1 MVVRPVTTTRAAW
14 VYCIALLAFW
24 VFDSEVR
31 RVLDWRSGFHASQV
45 LGVVPLLAI
54 GAFAVATTFR
64 GRLDVSRRMLV
75 LAWIWLGAFSYAFA
89 VGWLIGRGA
98 SALYDFLQFVAPMFI
113 AIWLAASKETTERAF
128 RRIAAV
134 MLALAVA
141 VSAYGLVQFVLL
153 PPWDASWMRSVMT
166 VGAMASI
173 GRPHPF
179 EVRVFSVLNSP
190 EPCGAF
196 LALAI
201 AFNLYRLNER
211 RLIPLAGMGLCIVAL
226 ALTLVRSAW
235 IAVIVALVV
244 YVAFSPRP
252 RRALGAGFAT
262 AVAVAAFLAFV
273 SPWIAERAGRDVVAQ
288 RVQTF
293 ANLGSDSS
301 ARARIAST
309 EDLLDAAVAYPI
321 GEGLGMIGTASQ
333 LSSVTQSVNS
343 IDGGL
348 QARLVEMG
356 FAGFLGYVAALLCA
370 CAFVAGRWQR
380 ARRAGDRTECEIMSV
395 LLAVQ
400 AALIALDV
408 SVDSHVNLTGALFW
422 LTVGI
427 ALAPRRPDS
436 PADPRADR

>member
-1 MVVRPVTTTRAAW
+1 MVVHRVTTARAAW
-14 VYCIALLAFW
+14 AYCIALLVFW
-24 VFDSEVR
+24 VFDSEMR
-31 RVLDWRSGFHASQV
+31 RLLDWHGGFHASQV
-45 LGVVPLLAI
+45 LSVVPLVAL
-54 GAFAVATTFR
+54 GAFAFATTYR
-64 GRLDVSRRMLV
+64 GRLDVSSRMLA
-75 LAWIWLGAFSYAFA
+75 LAWIWLGAFSYALA

-98 SALYDFLQFVAPMFI
+98 SAVYDFVQFVAPMFI
-113 AIWLAASKETTERAF
+113 AIWLAAGKETTEQAF

-134 MLALAVA
+134 ILAIAVA
-141 VSAYGLVQFVLL
+141 VSAYGLVQFVLM
-153 PPWDASWMRSVMT
+153 PPWDASWMR
-166 VGAMASI
+166 GAMSIAGMTSI

-196 LALAI
+196 LAAAI
-201 AFNLYRLNER
+201 AFNLYRLNEK
-211 RLIPLAGMGLCIVAL
+211 RLLPLAGMGLCVITL

-235 IAVIVALVV
+235 IASIVALVV

-252 RRALGAGFAT
+252 RRALGAGFA
-262 AVAVAAFLAFV
+262 VAVLVAGFFAFV
-273 SPWIAERAGRDVVAQ
+273 SPWVAERAGHDVVAQ

-293 ANLGSDSS
+293 ANLGGDSS

-309 EDLLDAAVAYPI
+309 EDLLNAAVAYPI
-321 GEGLGMIGTASQ
+321 GEGLGMIGTAAQ

-343 IDGGL
+343 VDGGL

-356 FAGFLGYVAALLCA
+356 FAGFLGYVAALFCA
-370 CAFVAGRWQR
+370 CVFVAARWQR
-380 ARRAGDRTECEIMSV
+380 ARRSGDRTECEIMSV

-427 ALAPRRPDS
+427 ALSPRGADARPDS
-436 PADPRADR
+436 GANR